1 MLGILLTIL
10 KIIGIILLVLI
21 GLILLAA
28 AVILLVPI
36 RYHGEGAREEKIL
49 SGNVKLTWLLH
60 MISASASLSEDGT
73 KIRVCLFG
81 KTIYPKTKKPPKKSK
96 AKKMPKQEATKKSE
110 KSEKPKQQSDT
121 VSKEVATIYE
131 PQKPNPELPKKEK
144 KNVYEAPEAKK
155 MDEPESEKKQQSQ
168 KEKSAR
174 PDVKSKFEDIK
185 QKLLAVKEKFIDSK
199 AGIQKI
205 KNKIDYWKN
214 LLTSDPMKEAMEFLW
229 KKTKGLLH
237 HILPRRMTGRIH
249 FGFEDPSKTGKT
261 LAYFSMLYPFTKENL
276 VIEPEFETE
285 ELILEGDIA
294 FRGRIRLGY
303 LVYVALSVVLN
314 KNIRRQYK
322 RLRQGGNK
330 DGDQETGHGRNLKG
344 LEGFVSSKTV
354 VGEPIQVN
362 DATIIPLV
370 DMKFGMGAGA
380 FKKNSDNKTA
390 GGIGANISPCAV
402 LIIQKGMAKVV
413 NIKNQD
419 LTTKIVDMVPDLINR
434 FTSKKA
440 DDPAVDE
447 AVDDILNDDK
457 K

>member
-131 PQKPNPELPKKEK
+131 PQKPIPELPK
-144 KNVYEAPEAKK
+144 
-155 MDEPESEKKQQSQ
+155 

-174 PDVKSKFEDIK
+174 PDVKSKFEAIK

-199 AGIQKI
+199 AGIQKV

-214 LLTSDPMKEAMEFLW
+214 LLTSDPVKEAVGFLW

-330 DGDQETGHGRNLKG
+330 DGEGRN
-344 LEGFVSSKTV
+344 
-354 VGEPIQVN
+354 
-362 DATIIPLV
+362 
-370 DMKFGMGAGA
+370 
-380 FKKNSDNKTA
+380 
-390 GGIGANISPCAV
+390 
-402 LIIQKGMAKVV
+402 
-413 NIKNQD
+413 
-419 LTTKIVDMVPDLINR
+419 
-434 FTSKKA
+434 
-440 DDPAVDE
+440 
-447 AVDDILNDDK
+447 
-457 K
+457 

>member
-36 RYHGEGAREEKIL
+36 RYQGEGAREEKIL
-49 SGNVKLTWLLH
+49 SGSVKLTWLLH
-60 MISASASLSEDGT
+60 MISASASLSEDGM
-73 KIRVCLFG
+73 KIRIGLFG

-96 AKKMPKQEATKKSE
+96 AKKMPKQEAPKRSE

-131 PQKPNPELPKKEK
+131 PQKSISELPK
-144 KNVYEAPEAKK
+144 
-155 MDEPESEKKQQSQ
+155 

-174 PDVKSKFEDIK
+174 PDVKSKFETIK

-199 AGIQKI
+199 AGIQKV

-330 DGDQETGHGRNLKG
+330 DGEGRN
-344 LEGFVSSKTV
+344 
-354 VGEPIQVN
+354 
-362 DATIIPLV
+362 
-370 DMKFGMGAGA
+370 
-380 FKKNSDNKTA
+380 
-390 GGIGANISPCAV
+390 
-402 LIIQKGMAKVV
+402 
-413 NIKNQD
+413 
-419 LTTKIVDMVPDLINR
+419 
-434 FTSKKA
+434 
-440 DDPAVDE
+440 
-447 AVDDILNDDK
+447 
-457 K
+457 

>member
-36 RYHGEGAREEKIL
+36 RYHGDGAREEKIL

-96 AKKMPKQEATKKSE
+96 AKKMPKQEVSKKSE
-110 KSEKPKQQSDT
+110 KSEKPKQQSGT

-144 KNVYEAPEAKK
+144 
-155 MDEPESEKKQQSQ
+155 
-168 KEKSAR
+168 SAR
-174 PDVKSKFEDIK
+174 PDVKSKFEAIK

-330 DGDQETGHGRNLKG
+330 DGEGRN
-344 LEGFVSSKTV
+344 
-354 VGEPIQVN
+354 
-362 DATIIPLV
+362 
-370 DMKFGMGAGA
+370 
-380 FKKNSDNKTA
+380 
-390 GGIGANISPCAV
+390 
-402 LIIQKGMAKVV
+402 
-413 NIKNQD
+413 
-419 LTTKIVDMVPDLINR
+419 
-434 FTSKKA
+434 
-440 DDPAVDE
+440 
-447 AVDDILNDDK
+447 
-457 K
+457 

>member
-1 MLGILLTIL
+1 
-10 KIIGIILLVLI
+10 
-21 GLILLAA
+21 
-28 AVILLVPI
+28 
-36 RYHGEGAREEKIL
+36 
-49 SGNVKLTWLLH
+49 
-60 MISASASLSEDGT
+60 
-73 KIRVCLFG
+73 
-81 KTIYPKTKKPPKKSK
+81 
-96 AKKMPKQEATKKSE
+96 MPKQEASKKSE

-131 PQKPNPELPKKEK
+131 PQKSISELPKKEK
-144 KNVYEAPEAKK
+144 KVVYEAPEA
-155 MDEPESEKKQQSQ
+155 EKKQQSQ

-174 PDVKSKFEDIK
+174 PDVKSKFEAIK

-199 AGIQKI
+199 AGIQKV

-214 LLTSDPMKEAMEFLW
+214 MLTSAPMKEAMEFLW

-330 DGDQETGHGRNLKG
+330 DGEGRN
-344 LEGFVSSKTV
+344 
-354 VGEPIQVN
+354 
-362 DATIIPLV
+362 
-370 DMKFGMGAGA
+370 
-380 FKKNSDNKTA
+380 
-390 GGIGANISPCAV
+390 
-402 LIIQKGMAKVV
+402 
-413 NIKNQD
+413 
-419 LTTKIVDMVPDLINR
+419 
-434 FTSKKA
+434 
-440 DDPAVDE
+440 
-447 AVDDILNDDK
+447 
-457 K
+457 

>member
-49 SGNVKLTWLLH
+49 SGSVKLTWLLH

-81 KTIYPKTKKPPKKSK
+81 KTIYPKTKKPPKQSK
-96 AKKMPKQEATKKSE
+96 AKKMPKQEAPKKSE

-131 PQKPNPELPKKEK
+131 PQKPIPELPK
-144 KNVYEAPEAKK
+144 
-155 MDEPESEKKQQSQ
+155 

-174 PDVKSKFEDIK
+174 PDVKSKFETIK

-199 AGIQKI
+199 AGIQKV

-214 LLTSDPMKEAMEFLW
+214 MLTSAPMKEAMEFLW

-237 HILPRRMTGRIH
+237 HILPRKITGRIH

-330 DGDQETGHGRNLKG
+330 DGEGRN
-344 LEGFVSSKTV
+344 
-354 VGEPIQVN
+354 
-362 DATIIPLV
+362 
-370 DMKFGMGAGA
+370 
-380 FKKNSDNKTA
+380 
-390 GGIGANISPCAV
+390 
-402 LIIQKGMAKVV
+402 
-413 NIKNQD
+413 
-419 LTTKIVDMVPDLINR
+419 
-434 FTSKKA
+434 
-440 DDPAVDE
+440 
-447 AVDDILNDDK
+447 
-457 K
+457 

>member
-21 GLILLAA
+21 GLILLAV

-96 AKKMPKQEATKKSE
+96 AKKMPKQEAPKRSE

-144 KNVYEAPEAKK
+144 KVVYEAPEA
-155 MDEPESEKKQQSQ
+155 EKKQQSQ

-174 PDVKSKFEDIK
+174 SDVKSKFEAIK

-199 AGIQKI
+199 AGIQKV

-237 HILPRRMTGRIH
+237 HILPRKITGRIH

-330 DGDQETGHGRNLKG
+330 DGEGRN
-344 LEGFVSSKTV
+344 
-354 VGEPIQVN
+354 
-362 DATIIPLV
+362 
-370 DMKFGMGAGA
+370 
-380 FKKNSDNKTA
+380 
-390 GGIGANISPCAV
+390 
-402 LIIQKGMAKVV
+402 
-413 NIKNQD
+413 
-419 LTTKIVDMVPDLINR
+419 
-434 FTSKKA
+434 
-440 DDPAVDE
+440 
-447 AVDDILNDDK
+447 
-457 K
+457 

>member
-60 MISASASLSEDGT
+60 MISASASLSEEGT

-96 AKKMPKQEATKKSE
+96 AKKMPKQE
-110 KSEKPKQQSDT
+110 
-121 VSKEVATIYE
+121 V
-131 PQKPNPELPKKEK
+131 PKK
-144 KNVYEAPEAKK
+144 
-155 MDEPESEKKQQSQ
+155 SEKKQQSQ

-174 PDVKSKFEDIK
+174 PDVKSKFEAIK
-185 QKLLAVKEKFIDSK
+185 QKLLAVKDKFIDSK
-199 AGIQKI
+199 AGIQKV

-214 LLTSDPMKEAMEFLW
+214 LLTSDPVKEAMGFLW

-330 DGDQETGHGRNLKG
+330 DGEGRN
-344 LEGFVSSKTV
+344 
-354 VGEPIQVN
+354 
-362 DATIIPLV
+362 
-370 DMKFGMGAGA
+370 
-380 FKKNSDNKTA
+380 
-390 GGIGANISPCAV
+390 
-402 LIIQKGMAKVV
+402 
-413 NIKNQD
+413 
-419 LTTKIVDMVPDLINR
+419 
-434 FTSKKA
+434 
-440 DDPAVDE
+440 
-447 AVDDILNDDK
+447 
-457 K
+457 

>member
-81 KTIYPKTKKPPKKSK
+81 KTIYPKTKKTPKKSK
-96 AKKMPKQEATKKSE
+96 AKKMPKQEAPKKSE

-121 VSKEVATIYE
+121 VSKDVATIYE
-131 PQKPNPELPKKEK
+131 PQKPIPELPK
-144 KNVYEAPEAKK
+144 
-155 MDEPESEKKQQSQ
+155 

-174 PDVKSKFEDIK
+174 PDVKSKFEAIK

-199 AGIQKI
+199 AGIQKV

-214 LLTSDPMKEAMEFLW
+214 LLTSDPVKEAVGFLW

-330 DGDQETGHGRNLKG
+330 DGEGRN
-344 LEGFVSSKTV
+344 
-354 VGEPIQVN
+354 
-362 DATIIPLV
+362 
-370 DMKFGMGAGA
+370 
-380 FKKNSDNKTA
+380 
-390 GGIGANISPCAV
+390 
-402 LIIQKGMAKVV
+402 
-413 NIKNQD
+413 
-419 LTTKIVDMVPDLINR
+419 
-434 FTSKKA
+434 
-440 DDPAVDE
+440 
-447 AVDDILNDDK
+447 
-457 K
+457 

>member
-73 KIRVCLFG
+73 KIRVCLFR
-81 KTIYPKTKKPPKKSK
+81 KTIYPKSK
-96 AKKMPKQEATKKSE
+96 AKKMTKQDAPKKSE
-110 KSEKPKQQSDT
+110 KLEKPKQQSDT

-131 PQKPNPELPKKEK
+131 PKKPNPELPKKEK

-330 DGDQETGHGRNLKG
+330 DGEGRN
-344 LEGFVSSKTV
+344 
-354 VGEPIQVN
+354 
-362 DATIIPLV
+362 
-370 DMKFGMGAGA
+370 
-380 FKKNSDNKTA
+380 
-390 GGIGANISPCAV
+390 
-402 LIIQKGMAKVV
+402 
-413 NIKNQD
+413 
-419 LTTKIVDMVPDLINR
+419 
-434 FTSKKA
+434 
-440 DDPAVDE
+440 
-447 AVDDILNDDK
+447 
-457 K
+457 

>member
-81 KTIYPKTKKPPKKSK
+81 KTIYPKTKKPPKQSK
-96 AKKMPKQEATKKSE
+96 AKKMPKQEAPKKSE

-121 VSKEVATIYE
+121 VSKDVATIYE
-131 PQKPNPELPKKEK
+131 PQKPIPELPK
-144 KNVYEAPEAKK
+144 
-155 MDEPESEKKQQSQ
+155 

-174 PDVKSKFEDIK
+174 PDVKSKFEAIK

-330 DGDQETGHGRNLKG
+330 DGEGRN
-344 LEGFVSSKTV
+344 
-354 VGEPIQVN
+354 
-362 DATIIPLV
+362 
-370 DMKFGMGAGA
+370 
-380 FKKNSDNKTA
+380 
-390 GGIGANISPCAV
+390 
-402 LIIQKGMAKVV
+402 
-413 NIKNQD
+413 
-419 LTTKIVDMVPDLINR
+419 
-434 FTSKKA
+434 
-440 DDPAVDE
+440 
-447 AVDDILNDDK
+447 
-457 K
+457 

>member
-49 SGNVKLTWLLH
+49 SGSVKLTWLLH

-81 KTIYPKTKKPPKKSK
+81 KTIYPKTKKPPKQSK
-96 AKKMPKQEATKKSE
+96 AKKMPKQEASKKSE
-110 KSEKPKQQSDT
+110 KSEKPKQQSGT

-144 KNVYEAPEAKK
+144 
-155 MDEPESEKKQQSQ
+155 
-168 KEKSAR
+168 SAR
-174 PDVKSKFEDIK
+174 PDVKSKFEAIK

-330 DGDQETGHGRNLKG
+330 DGEGRN
-344 LEGFVSSKTV
+344 
-354 VGEPIQVN
+354 
-362 DATIIPLV
+362 
-370 DMKFGMGAGA
+370 
-380 FKKNSDNKTA
+380 
-390 GGIGANISPCAV
+390 
-402 LIIQKGMAKVV
+402 
-413 NIKNQD
+413 
-419 LTTKIVDMVPDLINR
+419 
-434 FTSKKA
+434 
-440 DDPAVDE
+440 
-447 AVDDILNDDK
+447 
-457 K
+457 

>member
-60 MISASASLSEDGT
+60 MISASVSLSEDGT

-81 KTIYPKTKKPPKKSK
+81 KMIYPKTKKPPKKSK

-131 PQKPNPELPKKEK
+131 PQKPNPELPKK
-144 KNVYEAPEAKK
+144 

-174 PDVKSKFEDIK
+174 PDVKSKFEAIK

-199 AGIQKI
+199 AGIQKV

-214 LLTSDPMKEAMEFLW
+214 LLTSDPVKEAVGFLW

-330 DGDQETGHGRNLKG
+330 DGEGRN
-344 LEGFVSSKTV
+344 
-354 VGEPIQVN
+354 
-362 DATIIPLV
+362 
-370 DMKFGMGAGA
+370 
-380 FKKNSDNKTA
+380 
-390 GGIGANISPCAV
+390 
-402 LIIQKGMAKVV
+402 
-413 NIKNQD
+413 
-419 LTTKIVDMVPDLINR
+419 
-434 FTSKKA
+434 
-440 DDPAVDE
+440 
-447 AVDDILNDDK
+447 
-457 K
+457 

>member
-21 GLILLAA
+21 GLILLAV

-131 PQKPNPELPKKEK
+131 PQKPNPELP
-144 KNVYEAPEAKK
+144 KK

-330 DGDQETGHGRNLKG
+330 DGEGRN
-344 LEGFVSSKTV
+344 
-354 VGEPIQVN
+354 
-362 DATIIPLV
+362 
-370 DMKFGMGAGA
+370 
-380 FKKNSDNKTA
+380 
-390 GGIGANISPCAV
+390 
-402 LIIQKGMAKVV
+402 
-413 NIKNQD
+413 
-419 LTTKIVDMVPDLINR
+419 
-434 FTSKKA
+434 
-440 DDPAVDE
+440 
-447 AVDDILNDDK
+447 
-457 K
+457 

>member
-49 SGNVKLTWLLH
+49 SGSVKLTWLLH

-81 KTIYPKTKKPPKKSK
+81 KTIYPKTKKPPKQSK
-96 AKKMPKQEATKKSE
+96 AKKMPKQEAPKKSE

-131 PQKPNPELPKKEK
+131 PQKPIPELPK
-144 KNVYEAPEAKK
+144 
-155 MDEPESEKKQQSQ
+155 

-174 PDVKSKFEDIK
+174 PDVKSKFETIK

-199 AGIQKI
+199 AGIQKV

-214 LLTSDPMKEAMEFLW
+214 LLTSDPMKEAMGFLW

-237 HILPRRMTGRIH
+237 HILPRKITGRIH

-330 DGDQETGHGRNLKG
+330 DGEGRN
-344 LEGFVSSKTV
+344 
-354 VGEPIQVN
+354 
-362 DATIIPLV
+362 
-370 DMKFGMGAGA
+370 
-380 FKKNSDNKTA
+380 
-390 GGIGANISPCAV
+390 
-402 LIIQKGMAKVV
+402 
-413 NIKNQD
+413 
-419 LTTKIVDMVPDLINR
+419 
-434 FTSKKA
+434 
-440 DDPAVDE
+440 
-447 AVDDILNDDK
+447 
-457 K
+457 

>member
-60 MISASASLSEDGT
+60 MISASVSLSEDGT

-81 KTIYPKTKKPPKKSK
+81 KMIYPKTKKPPKKSK
-96 AKKMPKQEATKKSE
+96 AKKMPKQEAPKKSE

-121 VSKEVATIYE
+121 VSKDVATIYE
-131 PQKPNPELPKKEK
+131 PQKPIPELPK
-144 KNVYEAPEAKK
+144 
-155 MDEPESEKKQQSQ
+155 

-174 PDVKSKFEDIK
+174 PDVKSKFEAIK

-237 HILPRRMTGRIH
+237 HILPRRMTGHIH

-330 DGDQETGHGRNLKG
+330 DGEGRN
-344 LEGFVSSKTV
+344 
-354 VGEPIQVN
+354 
-362 DATIIPLV
+362 
-370 DMKFGMGAGA
+370 
-380 FKKNSDNKTA
+380 
-390 GGIGANISPCAV
+390 
-402 LIIQKGMAKVV
+402 
-413 NIKNQD
+413 
-419 LTTKIVDMVPDLINR
+419 
-434 FTSKKA
+434 
-440 DDPAVDE
+440 
-447 AVDDILNDDK
+447 
-457 K
+457 

>member
-49 SGNVKLTWLLH
+49 SGNVKLTWLLN

-96 AKKMPKQEATKKSE
+96 AKKMPKQEAPKKSE

-121 VSKEVATIYE
+121 VSKDVATIYE
-131 PQKPNPELPKKEK
+131 PQKPIPELPK
-144 KNVYEAPEAKK
+144 
-155 MDEPESEKKQQSQ
+155 

-174 PDVKSKFEDIK
+174 PDVKSKFEAIK

-237 HILPRRMTGRIH
+237 HILPRMMTGRIH

-330 DGDQETGHGRNLKG
+330 DGEGRN
-344 LEGFVSSKTV
+344 
-354 VGEPIQVN
+354 
-362 DATIIPLV
+362 
-370 DMKFGMGAGA
+370 
-380 FKKNSDNKTA
+380 
-390 GGIGANISPCAV
+390 
-402 LIIQKGMAKVV
+402 
-413 NIKNQD
+413 
-419 LTTKIVDMVPDLINR
+419 
-434 FTSKKA
+434 
-440 DDPAVDE
+440 
-447 AVDDILNDDK
+447 
-457 K
+457 

>member
-81 KTIYPKTKKPPKKSK
+81 KTIYPKTKKTPKKSK
-96 AKKMPKQEATKKSE
+96 AKKMPKQETPKKSE

-121 VSKEVATIYE
+121 VSKDVATIYE
-131 PQKPNPELPKKEK
+131 PQKPIPELPK
-144 KNVYEAPEAKK
+144 
-155 MDEPESEKKQQSQ
+155 

-174 PDVKSKFEDIK
+174 PDVKSKFEAIK

-237 HILPRRMTGRIH
+237 HILPRRMTGHIH

-330 DGDQETGHGRNLKG
+330 DGEGRN
-344 LEGFVSSKTV
+344 
-354 VGEPIQVN
+354 
-362 DATIIPLV
+362 
-370 DMKFGMGAGA
+370 
-380 FKKNSDNKTA
+380 
-390 GGIGANISPCAV
+390 
-402 LIIQKGMAKVV
+402 
-413 NIKNQD
+413 
-419 LTTKIVDMVPDLINR
+419 
-434 FTSKKA
+434 
-440 DDPAVDE
+440 
-447 AVDDILNDDK
+447 
-457 K
+457 

>member
-49 SGNVKLTWLLH
+49 SGSVKLTWLLH

-81 KTIYPKTKKPPKKSK
+81 KTIYPKTKKPPKQSK

-131 PQKPNPELPKKEK
+131 PQKPNPELP
-144 KNVYEAPEAKK
+144 KK

-330 DGDQETGHGRNLKG
+330 DGEGRN
-344 LEGFVSSKTV
+344 
-354 VGEPIQVN
+354 
-362 DATIIPLV
+362 
-370 DMKFGMGAGA
+370 
-380 FKKNSDNKTA
+380 
-390 GGIGANISPCAV
+390 
-402 LIIQKGMAKVV
+402 
-413 NIKNQD
+413 
-419 LTTKIVDMVPDLINR
+419 
-434 FTSKKA
+434 
-440 DDPAVDE
+440 
-447 AVDDILNDDK
+447 
-457 K
+457 

>member
-49 SGNVKLTWLLH
+49 SGSVKLTWLLH

-81 KTIYPKTKKPPKKSK
+81 KTIYPKTKKTPKKSK
-96 AKKMPKQEATKKSE
+96 AKKMPKQEAPKKSE

-121 VSKEVATIYE
+121 VSKDVATIYE
-131 PQKPNPELPKKEK
+131 PQKPIPELPK
-144 KNVYEAPEAKK
+144 
-155 MDEPESEKKQQSQ
+155 

-174 PDVKSKFEDIK
+174 PDVKSKFEAIK

-330 DGDQETGHGRNLKG
+330 DGEGRN
-344 LEGFVSSKTV
+344 
-354 VGEPIQVN
+354 
-362 DATIIPLV
+362 
-370 DMKFGMGAGA
+370 
-380 FKKNSDNKTA
+380 
-390 GGIGANISPCAV
+390 
-402 LIIQKGMAKVV
+402 
-413 NIKNQD
+413 
-419 LTTKIVDMVPDLINR
+419 
-434 FTSKKA
+434 
-440 DDPAVDE
+440 
-447 AVDDILNDDK
+447 
-457 K
+457 

>member
-49 SGNVKLTWLLH
+49 SGSVKLTWLLH

-96 AKKMPKQEATKKSE
+96 AKKMPKQEAPKKSE

-121 VSKEVATIYE
+121 VSKDVATIYE
-131 PQKPNPELPKKEK
+131 PQKPIPELPKKEK
-144 KNVYEAPEAKK
+144 KVVYEAPEA
-155 MDEPESEKKQQSQ
+155 EKKQQSQ

-174 PDVKSKFEDIK
+174 PDVKSKFETIK

-199 AGIQKI
+199 AGIQKV

-214 LLTSDPMKEAMEFLW
+214 LLTSDPVKEAVEFLW

-330 DGDQETGHGRNLKG
+330 DGEGRN
-344 LEGFVSSKTV
+344 
-354 VGEPIQVN
+354 
-362 DATIIPLV
+362 
-370 DMKFGMGAGA
+370 
-380 FKKNSDNKTA
+380 
-390 GGIGANISPCAV
+390 
-402 LIIQKGMAKVV
+402 
-413 NIKNQD
+413 
-419 LTTKIVDMVPDLINR
+419 
-434 FTSKKA
+434 
-440 DDPAVDE
+440 
-447 AVDDILNDDK
+447 
-457 K
+457 

>member
-49 SGNVKLTWLLH
+49 SGNVKLTWLLN

-96 AKKMPKQEATKKSE
+96 AKKMPKQEASKKSE
-110 KSEKPKQQSDT
+110 KSEKPKQQSGT

-144 KNVYEAPEAKK
+144 
-155 MDEPESEKKQQSQ
+155 
-168 KEKSAR
+168 SAR
-174 PDVKSKFEDIK
+174 PDVKSKFEAIK

-294 FRGRIRLGY
+294 FRGRIRLAY

-330 DGDQETGHGRNLKG
+330 DGEGRN
-344 LEGFVSSKTV
+344 
-354 VGEPIQVN
+354 
-362 DATIIPLV
+362 
-370 DMKFGMGAGA
+370 
-380 FKKNSDNKTA
+380 
-390 GGIGANISPCAV
+390 
-402 LIIQKGMAKVV
+402 
-413 NIKNQD
+413 
-419 LTTKIVDMVPDLINR
+419 
-434 FTSKKA
+434 
-440 DDPAVDE
+440 
-447 AVDDILNDDK
+447 
-457 K
+457 

>member
-60 MISASASLSEDGT
+60 MISASASFSEDGT

-131 PQKPNPELPKKEK
+131 PQKPNPELPK
-144 KNVYEAPEAKK
+144 
-155 MDEPESEKKQQSQ
+155 

-261 LAYFSMLYPFTKENL
+261 LAYFSMLYPFTKDNL

-330 DGDQETGHGRNLKG
+330 DGEGRN
-344 LEGFVSSKTV
+344 
-354 VGEPIQVN
+354 
-362 DATIIPLV
+362 
-370 DMKFGMGAGA
+370 
-380 FKKNSDNKTA
+380 
-390 GGIGANISPCAV
+390 
-402 LIIQKGMAKVV
+402 
-413 NIKNQD
+413 
-419 LTTKIVDMVPDLINR
+419 
-434 FTSKKA
+434 
-440 DDPAVDE
+440 
-447 AVDDILNDDK
+447 
-457 K
+457 

>member
-1 MLGILLTIL
+1 
-10 KIIGIILLVLI
+10 
-21 GLILLAA
+21 
-28 AVILLVPI
+28 
-36 RYHGEGAREEKIL
+36 
-49 SGNVKLTWLLH
+49 

-81 KTIYPKTKKPPKKSK
+81 KTIYPKTKKPPKQSK
-96 AKKMPKQEATKKSE
+96 AKKMPKQEAPKKSE

-131 PQKPNPELPKKEK
+131 PQKPIPELPKKEK

-174 PDVKSKFEDIK
+174 PDVKSKFEAIK

-294 FRGRIRLGY
+294 FRGRIR
-303 LVYVALSVVLN
+303 
-314 KNIRRQYK
+314 
-322 RLRQGGNK
+322 
-330 DGDQETGHGRNLKG
+330 
-344 LEGFVSSKTV
+344 
-354 VGEPIQVN
+354 
-362 DATIIPLV
+362 
-370 DMKFGMGAGA
+370 
-380 FKKNSDNKTA
+380 
-390 GGIGANISPCAV
+390 
-402 LIIQKGMAKVV
+402 
-413 NIKNQD
+413 
-419 LTTKIVDMVPDLINR
+419 
-434 FTSKKA
+434 
-440 DDPAVDE
+440 
-447 AVDDILNDDK
+447 
-457 K
+457 

>member
-49 SGNVKLTWLLH
+49 SGSVKLTWLLH

-81 KTIYPKTKKPPKKSK
+81 KTIYPKTKKTPKKSK
-96 AKKMPKQEATKKSE
+96 AKKMPKQEAPKKSE

-121 VSKEVATIYE
+121 VSKDVATIYE
-131 PQKPNPELPKKEK
+131 PQKPIPELPK
-144 KNVYEAPEAKK
+144 
-155 MDEPESEKKQQSQ
+155 

-174 PDVKSKFEDIK
+174 PDVKSKFEAIK

-237 HILPRRMTGRIH
+237 HILPRRMTGHIH

-330 DGDQETGHGRNLKG
+330 DGEGRN
-344 LEGFVSSKTV
+344 
-354 VGEPIQVN
+354 
-362 DATIIPLV
+362 
-370 DMKFGMGAGA
+370 
-380 FKKNSDNKTA
+380 
-390 GGIGANISPCAV
+390 
-402 LIIQKGMAKVV
+402 
-413 NIKNQD
+413 
-419 LTTKIVDMVPDLINR
+419 
-434 FTSKKA
+434 
-440 DDPAVDE
+440 
-447 AVDDILNDDK
+447 
-457 K
+457 

>member
-81 KTIYPKTKKPPKKSK
+81 KTIYPKTKKLPKKSK
-96 AKKMPKQEATKKSE
+96 AKKMPKQETPKKSE

-121 VSKEVATIYE
+121 VSKDVATIYE
-131 PQKPNPELPKKEK
+131 PQKPIPELPK
-144 KNVYEAPEAKK
+144 
-155 MDEPESEKKQQSQ
+155 

-174 PDVKSKFEDIK
+174 PDVKSKFEAIK

-214 LLTSDPMKEAMEFLW
+214 LLTSEPMKEAMGFLW

-330 DGDQETGHGRNLKG
+330 DGEGRN
-344 LEGFVSSKTV
+344 
-354 VGEPIQVN
+354 
-362 DATIIPLV
+362 
-370 DMKFGMGAGA
+370 
-380 FKKNSDNKTA
+380 
-390 GGIGANISPCAV
+390 
-402 LIIQKGMAKVV
+402 
-413 NIKNQD
+413 
-419 LTTKIVDMVPDLINR
+419 
-434 FTSKKA
+434 
-440 DDPAVDE
+440 
-447 AVDDILNDDK
+447 
-457 K
+457 